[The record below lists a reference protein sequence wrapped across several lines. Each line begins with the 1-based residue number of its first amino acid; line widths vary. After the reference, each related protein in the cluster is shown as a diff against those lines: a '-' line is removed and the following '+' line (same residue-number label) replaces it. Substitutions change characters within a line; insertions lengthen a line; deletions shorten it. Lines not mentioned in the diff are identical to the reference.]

1 MSSSSD
7 NRLPTAVGRGGT
19 GATATPA
26 NQNIGSGAGLISSLM
41 SGGGATSASAAQKND
56 SSGTMASA
64 ASSSSGE
71 NMNDQKPQPG
81 VIGQMWQK

>member
-19 GATATPA
+19 GTTATPA
-26 NQNIGSGAGLISSLM
+26 NRNIGSGAGLISSLM

-56 SSGTMASA
+56 SSSGTMAS
-64 ASSSSGE
+64 SGE
-71 NMNDQKPQPG
+71 NVNDQKPQPG